1 VADPARQY
9 ALCISI
15 ESPRT
20 RALLCKK
27 AARIGHTPRRI
38 GAHEVAMLPRGSV
51 GFRRMAAVEGA
62 GAAKAPTTYKVQSL
76 QRAAALLTCFSA
88 NEPELSIGELAR
100 RSHLP
105 RSTVHRL
112 VVNLV
117 RLGFLARDQQT
128 DRYRLGL
135 LLAELG
141 TIALSRMGLREKA
154 RPIMDRLADE
164 TGEVVC
170 LAVLEQNRSV
180 YVEVVEGHHGLRL
193 RATVGSVAP
202 IHSSATGT
210 LLLAHMPEADVQ
222 RIAGQ
227 TRLPRLTPRTITSIE
242 PLLQR
247 LAEIRARGYSIDD
260 GESEEGLTGLAA
272 PVRAP
277 SGVVQAALVIAGPG
291 ERVLADDGRRWAPT
305 VVAAANEIS
314 ASLGSRPS

>member
-1 VADPARQY
+1 M
-9 ALCISI
+9 
-15 ESPRT
+15 ET
-20 RALLCKK
+20 RSGEAT
-27 AARIGHTPRRI
+27 G
-38 GAHEVAMLPRGSV
+38 
-51 GFRRMAAVEGA
+51 
-62 GAAKAPTTYKVQSL
+62 TTYNVQSL
-76 QRAAALLTCFSA
+76 ERAATLLNAFSA
-88 NEPELSIGELAR
+88 AEPELSIGELAR

-117 RLGFLARDQQT
+117 RLGFLARDAQSE
-128 DRYRLGL
+128 RYRLGL

-141 TIALSRMGLREKA
+141 TIAVSRMGVREKA
-154 RPIMDRLADE
+154 RPTMERLADE

-210 LLLAHMPEADVQ
+210 MLLAHMPESEVR
-222 RIAGQ
+222 RIARMTG
-227 TRLPRLTPRTITSIE
+227 LPRLTARTITSVE

-247 LAEIRARGYSIDD
+247 LAEIRERGYSIDE
-260 GESEEGLTGLAA
+260 GESEEGLMGLAA
-272 PVRAP
+272 PVRVPGGA
-277 SGVVQAALVIAGPG
+277 VQAALVIAGPG
-291 ERVLADDGRRWAPT
+291 ARVLADEGRRWAPS

-314 ASLGSRPS
+314 ASLGYRE